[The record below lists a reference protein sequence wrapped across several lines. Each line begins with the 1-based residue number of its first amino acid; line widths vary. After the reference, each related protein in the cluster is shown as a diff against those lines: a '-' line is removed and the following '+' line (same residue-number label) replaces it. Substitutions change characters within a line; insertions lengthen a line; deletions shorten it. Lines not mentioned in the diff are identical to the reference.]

1 MRQYGLSK
9 GESFQKRR
17 EDLTNQSK
25 LIHFD
30 PEPAKKNEICSLFV
44 SKRESIREI
53 AKTQN
58 VDQQT
63 VVQVLIENGLI
74 RERRRNLGSMNDRE
88 RKRSLLK
95 AYIDGLE
102 TNEKTDISALADN
115 VQGSQSKA
123 KFRSKL

>member
-1 MRQYGLSK
+1 MGQYGLSK
-9 GESFQKRR
+9 GENFQKRK
-17 EDLTNQSK
+17 EDLANQSK
-25 LIHFD
+25 LVHFD
-30 PEPAKKNEICSLFV
+30 PGTAKKNEICSLFV

-88 RKRSLLK
+88 RRRSLLK

-102 TNEKTDISALADN
+102 TNEKTDTSALADN
-115 VQGSQSKA
+115 IQGSQSKA